1 MSQSVSCRLCQY
13 LALNIR
19 RLHRRL
25 GDLLLGPAARASRIV
40 ADAQARIGGLV
51 PGIPR
56 VRPALR
62 LVHSAACH
70 ECATGLGRNINH
82 AHAISRD

>member
-1 MSQSVSCRLCQY
+1 MSPSLTCRCCGY
-13 LALNIR
+13 LTLATR

-40 ADAQARIGGLV
+40 ADVEARLGGLV

-56 VRPALR
+56 VRPAL
-62 LVHSAACH
+62 LPVHSAARH